1 MLKSGDIIA
10 KLVVAIII
18 NQTIC
23 QTCGAVWNV
32 ESGGS
37 QQITWLKNFPGS
49 RRGLRDWCGGGAGA
63 PGWIHSGGE
72 EIAKNRLTHFYGS
85 CWKSLF
91 DSNQVDGLDPS
102 KAYLEGAMDRGIF
115 RCFACI
121 PLAKKHRFSYQ
132 ESLLQLRRPGDT
144 DPHSWQQLWRAS
156 MLCGI
161 LSGGQETLYLKILRW
176 NIFWQFLIYAVDSSN
191 QGVWGLRLSF
201 GHFSFWKCD
210 ILMQGLISPLSFPEL
225 IRITKPGGFI
235 LWNIATGYEHYGRD
249 YAKYE
254 DDLLNLCRRS
264 SHEWWNVL
272 CIHQPY
278 FYTEH

>member
-1 MLKSGDIIA
+1 MFQVLDVACGTGVVGEQVRQAGYTQVGRKSQ
-10 KLVVAIII
+10 K
-18 NQTIC
+18 T
-23 QTCGAVWNV
+23 
-32 ESGGS
+32 GS
-37 QQITWLKNFPGS
+37 
-49 RRGLRDWCGGGAGA
+49 
-63 PGWIHSGGE
+63 
-72 EIAKNRLTHFYGS
+72 LTFYGS

-121 PLAKKHRFSYQ
+121 PLAEKHRFSYQ

-176 NIFWQFLIYAVDSSN
+176 NIFGLFFIDAVDSSN

-201 GHFSFWKCD
+201 GNFSFYKCD
-210 ILMQGLISPLSFPEL
+210 VLMQGLISPLSFPEL

-235 LWNIATGYEHYGRD
+235 LWNIATGYEHYGKD

-278 FYTEH
+278 FFTVH